1 MISWVLSTTVLAIC
15 RLYYRPLDTLTLQA
29 MLARHQGQQAGCRVL
44 RMGITKYRQA
54 LYVRAIYCSGDD
66 SNSCNAGDDQWLI
79 LASDGLFANE
89 ERGGGGGLENQEV
102 VDVCNQNS
110 GLPAEKLAQK
120 LVLMAQEA
128 GSTDDIT
135 VVVLKLK

>member
-1 MISWVLSTTVLAIC
+1 VLPSFGHSDPASNAGTASGPASW
-15 RLYYRPLDTLTLQA
+15 LQSVA
-29 MLARHQGQQAGCRVL
+29 HGNHHIWQV
-44 RMGITKYRQA
+44 
-54 LYVRAIYCSGDD
+54 LYVRAIFRGGDD
-66 SNSCNAGDDQWLI
+66 SASCNAGDDQWLI

-110 GLPAEKLAQK
+110 GLPTEKLAQK

-135 VVVLKLK
+135 VVVLRLK

>member
-1 MISWVLSTTVLAIC
+1 MLYAQAIFCSAEYSASW
-15 RLYYRPLDTLTLQA
+15 
-29 MLARHQGQQAGCRVL
+29 
-44 RMGITKYRQA
+44 
-54 LYVRAIYCSGDD
+54 
-66 SNSCNAGDDQWLI
+66 NAGDDEWLI

-110 GLPAEKLAQK
+110 SLPAEKLAQK

>member
-1 MISWVLSTTVLAIC
+1 MLVVGLTGFVNRVFSKRCL
-15 RLYYRPLDTLTLQA
+15 LD
-29 MLARHQGQQAGCRVL
+29 
-44 RMGITKYRQA
+44 
-54 LYVRAIYCSGDD
+54 
-66 SNSCNAGDDQWLI
+66 AGDDQWLI

-102 VDVCNQNS
+102 VDVCNKS

-120 LVLMAQEA
+120 LVIMAQEA

-135 VVVLKLK
+135 VVVMKLK